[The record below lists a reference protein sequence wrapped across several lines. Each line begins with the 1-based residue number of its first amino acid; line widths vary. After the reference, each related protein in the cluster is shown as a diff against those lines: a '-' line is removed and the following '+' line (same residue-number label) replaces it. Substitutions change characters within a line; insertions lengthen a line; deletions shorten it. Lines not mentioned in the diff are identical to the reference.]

1 MTQLQPGDLIAV
13 YQFLPQDISHRALA
27 EYARNPWAYHEP
39 HDKRRVFPFWDIFCL
54 AVKTNFVRIGSP
66 EFQGELHY
74 TGFWV
79 PARNCELLQSGAS
92 DLSWAVRP
100 TVGAAKIPVAVASHA
115 VAAQE
120 ALF

>member
-1 MTQLQPGDLIAV
+1 MTTIQPGDLIAV
-13 YQFLPQDISHRALA
+13 YQFLPDSPYLYVQDR
-27 EYARNPWAYHEP
+27 WAYHDQ

-54 AVKTNFVRIGSP
+54 SVKTNFVRIASP

-79 PARNCELLQSGAS
+79 PARNCELLQAGAS
-92 DLSWAVRP
+92 DLSWAARP
-100 TVGAAKIPVAVASHA
+100 AVEAAKIPVAVASPA